1 MGITAISRMNM
12 EGAMRRGLERGEFQ
26 LHYQPK
32 MDLGSGRVVGAE
44 ALVRWEHPQIG
55 LIHPIEFISLAEES
69 GLILPLG
76 EWVLAEACR
85 QHVAWEREGV
95 MGLQLA
101 VNVSPRQFR
110 QEDLAARVKAIF
122 RETGVDPSSITL
134 ELTESIVMHDVNTT
148 NAMLKELKN
157 LGLRLSLDDFGTGYS
172 SLAYLRKFPINELKI
187 DKSFVNDIHTNPD
200 DAAIVGAIIAMATNL
215 GLQVVAEGVENKEQ
229 VALLSQLGCK
239 YVQGYFFGRPLDVPS
254 FSARY
259 HAQTGLSP

>member
-1 MGITAISRMNM
+1 
-12 EGAMRRGLERGEFQ
+12 
-26 LHYQPK
+26 
-32 MDLGSGRVVGAE
+32 
-44 ALVRWEHPQIG
+44 
-55 LIHPIEFISLAEES
+55 
-69 GLILPLG
+69 
-76 EWVLAEACR
+76 
-85 QHVAWEREGV
+85 
-95 MGLQLA
+95 
-101 VNVSPRQFR
+101 
-110 QEDLAARVKAIF
+110 
-122 RETGVDPSSITL
+122 
-134 ELTESIVMHDVNTT
+134 MHDVNTT

-229 VALLSQLGCK
+229 VALLGQLGCK

-259 HAQTGLSP
+259 HEHTGPSP